1 MWTEHVTK
9 HADPEDVGQRAWAVR
24 KLLLFFHTPLT
35 VLSFAV
41 AVLVGWICN
50 DDERTFVTSPFLA
63 MALLSF
69 LLLLFT
75 PCAVAFRSR
84 PAIVL
89 ASVLVRL
96 LMVLQAAL
104 ALAFVVVA
112 TYVSCLTLL
121 YGGAEDDDDN
131 EDDPEGLELWAK
143 YTGIVFMV
151 VIAAVIIFVPMMT
164 TQLLL
169 VWRLNSFRE
178 ALTQQSKEGYM
189 EMAQQCISLEGQAL
203 LHPKKSETQKQANE
217 VV

>member
-1 MWTEHVTK
+1 MWTK
-9 HADPEDVGQRAWAVR
+9 HADPEDIGQRAWAVR

-41 AVLVGWICN
+41 AVLVGW
-50 DDERTFVTSPFLA
+50 
-63 MALLSF
+63 
-69 LLLLFT
+69 
-75 PCAVAFRSR
+75 
-84 PAIVL
+84 
-89 ASVLVRL
+89 ASVLARL

-104 ALAFVVVA
+104 ALAFVVIA
-112 TYVSCLTLL
+112 TNVSCLILL

-178 ALTQQSKEGYM
+178 GLTQQSREGYM
-189 EMAQQCISLEGQAL
+189 EMAQQSISLEGQAL
-203 LHPKKSETQKQANE
+203 LHPKKSETQKQSNE